1 MPMYTHLTAGNL
13 YIYWDKMGILSF
25 PIMKSFRSLVF
36 IEYKDSYKLLLK
48 TYCRNMEKSIKQMFT
63 VAVHNVQYHIT
74 LCFFFILGLSL
85 IARLGKDSATLT
97 PSRLTNKFLAKLKL
111 SPKEAGR
118 YHCHPLG
125 PTFAQ

>member
-1 MPMYTHLTAGNL
+1 
-13 YIYWDKMGILSF
+13 
-25 PIMKSFRSLVF
+25 
-36 IEYKDSYKLLLK
+36 
-48 TYCRNMEKSIKQMFT
+48 MFT

-74 LCFFFILGLSL
+74 LCFFHTRAFINCQTGQGQCYPNPLKAYQQ
-85 IARLGKDSATLT
+85 I
-97 PSRLTNKFLAKLKL
+97 PCQLKL